1 MNLVLPKTTLLAL
14 DPGET
19 TGVVEVFNGELI
31 RAYTVSYDKIFDSV
45 ADEGEPTGRW
55 AHEYPLWVIEDFRVY
70 PWANLGFDPVRT
82 ARLIGVLQVAAQRGN
97 VKVEYQM
104 AGLAKQMV
112 RSDLLRQLGWFHR
125 LKGTHAKDAAR
136 HAVCYMLRQLAEE
149 GRKV

>member
-70 PWANLGFDPVRT
+70 PWAK
-82 ARLIGVLQVAAQRGN
+82 IGRAHV
-97 VKVEYQM
+97 
-104 AGLAKQMV
+104 
-112 RSDLLRQLGWFHR
+112 
-125 LKGTHAKDAAR
+125 
-136 HAVCYMLRQLAEE
+136 
-149 GRKV
+149 